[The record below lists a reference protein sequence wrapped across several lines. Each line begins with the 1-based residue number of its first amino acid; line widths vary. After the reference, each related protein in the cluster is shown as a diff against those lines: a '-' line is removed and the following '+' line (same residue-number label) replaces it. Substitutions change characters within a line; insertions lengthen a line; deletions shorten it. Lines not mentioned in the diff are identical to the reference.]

1 MRKVLWGVA
10 GIVALVIVA
19 LGAILAFDAPGK
31 PATLAS
37 ISNPF
42 AKVDFSDLPPV
53 QSYAARDGVRLGYR
67 AYEGGGDQIVVMI
80 HGSSDDGGG
89 MHALAKAFRAS
100 TGASV
105 YVPLVRGHRGSPRQ
119 GDIDYIG
126 QLEDDLADMVAMLR
140 AAHPKGSF
148 SLIGFSAG
156 GGFVLRVIGG
166 PDERLFDRFIL
177 ISPALPREAP
187 THRPGYGGWATVA
200 VPRVIVL
207 SALNRL
213 GIDWF
218 GGLPIVAFATNPA
231 TKSLTSWY
239 SFRLAFDFGPPQRG
253 DVTAI
258 LPRSDKPVAL
268 LVGGSDELFYPDKF
282 APLLKPSRPDLAVT
296 IVPGVGHIGMTVAP
310 EGIAAVVK
318 AWLGIVA
325 TPVKTSQNT
334 RAAPTR

>member
-1 MRKVLWGVA
+1 MRKVLWGA
-10 GIVALVIVA
+10 AAIVALVVVGLA
-19 LGAILAFDAPGK
+19 YVLAFDAPAK
-31 PATLAS
+31 PTPLVS
-37 ISNPF
+37 ISNPY
-42 AKVDFSDLPPV
+42 AHVDFSDLPPIRT
-53 QSYAARDGVRLGYR
+53 YAARDGAQLGYR
-67 AYEGGGDQIVVMI
+67 AYEGSGDRVVVMI

-89 MHALAKAFRAS
+89 MHVLAKAMRDAD
-100 TGASV
+100 ASV
-105 YVPLVRGHRGSPRQ
+105 YVPLVRGHRGTPRQ

-126 QLEDDLADMVAMLR
+126 QLEDDLADMVAAIR
-140 AAHPKGSF
+140 ATHPRANL
-148 SLIGFSAG
+148 SLVGFSAG

-166 PDERLFDRFIL
+166 ADEKLFDNFIL

-200 VPRVIVL
+200 VPRVIALSVL
-207 SALNRL
+207 HRI

-239 SFRLAFDFGPPQRG
+239 SFRLALDFGPPQQG

-258 LPRSDKPVAL
+258 LPRSHKPVAL

-282 APLLKPSRPDLAVT
+282 APLLKPARPDLAVT

-310 EGIAAVVK
+310 DGAAAVVA
-318 AWLGIVA
+318 AWRGMVA
-325 TPVKTSQNT
+325 APIKTSRNT
-334 RAAPTR
+334 PAAPTR